1 MMLNRNILYTVTISF
16 CHICRFS
23 TNRYMGDRPKSM
35 THIKKKHQKELARKR
50 GLNVEL
56 SKRHRR
62 DDVMDP
68 NLVEALLKL
77 PKNMK
82 NALGVNVV
90 FPSSPKDQETIAH
103 ISVKRHHLR
112 VSDIL
117 SIPAIIADPKSMTAD
132 KSFPKGV
139 NYVGKRPGEIKEAE
153 KYLKIV
159 TRKYDQNTEIIKT
172 IYPIKKSY

>member
-1 MMLNRNILYTVTISF
+1 
-16 CHICRFS
+16 
-23 TNRYMGDRPKSM
+23 MGDRPKSM

-90 FPSSPKDQETIAH
+90 FPRPPKGNETIAH
-103 ISVKRHHLR
+103 ISVKRHRLH
-112 VSDIL
+112 VSDIQA
-117 SIPAIIADPKSMTAD
+117 IPAIISDPESMTED
-132 KSFPKGV
+132 RLFSKNV
-139 NYVGKRPGEIKEAE
+139 NYIGKRPGEIKEAK

-159 TRKYDQNTEIIKT
+159 TKKSGKNTEVIRT
-172 IYPIKKSY
+172 VYPIQKSH